1 MMETMAFA
9 KRRILIADDH
19 ALFRAGV
26 RALLEEHTDWEVAG
40 EAETGDKALNLMRD
54 EDWDAVLLD
63 ISMPDRSGIDILRQI
78 RPHKPALPILI
89 LSMYPED
96 QYAVNL
102 LRAGA
107 TGYLTK
113 DAVPEA
119 GDRRASAPLLRGRKY
134 VSNQRRA
141 DPGRRRRRRR
151 PSRCTASCR
160 EREFQIFCK
169 IAAGKSVGDIAE
181 ELHLSSKTD
190 QHLSH
195 PRAGED
201 EPASQCRPHLLRN
214 QERPHPVARL
224 QPGFVRRRRN
234 GTTGKR
240 RDRP

>member
-113 DAVPEA
+113 DAVPEEVITA
-119 GDRRASAPLLRGRKY
+119 LRTLLAGRKY
-134 VSNQRRA
+134 VSNQVA
-141 DPGRRRRRRR
+141 QLLANDVDGDGR
-151 PSRCTASCR
+151 PLHATLS

-181 ELHLSSKTD
+181 ELHLSSKTISTYRARVLEKMN
-190 QHLSH
+190 LSSN
-195 PRAGED
+195 AD
-201 EPASQCRPHLLRN
+201 LTYYAIK
-214 QERPHPVARL
+214 
-224 QPGFVRRRRN
+224 N
-234 GTTGKR
+234 GLIQ
-240 RDRP
+240 

>member
-1 MMETMAFA
+1 MEAGMLAQGAGASRIRPMGFA

-26 RALLEEHTDWEVAG
+26 RALLEEHTDWDVGG
-40 EAETGDKALNLMRD
+40 EASTGEEALRLMKN

-78 RPHKPALPILI
+78 RPHKPNMPILI

-113 DAVPEA
+113 DVVPEQVVA
-119 GDRRASAPLLRGRKY
+119 ALRTLLAGRKY
-134 VSNQRRA
+134 ISNEVAQLLA
-141 DPGRRRRRRR
+141 DDVDGGGR
-151 PSRCTASCR
+151 PLHSALS

-169 IAAGKSVGDIAE
+169 IAAGKSVGDIAD
-181 ELHLSSKTD
+181 ELHLSNKTVSTYRARVLEKMN
-190 QHLSH
+190 LSSN
-195 PRAGED
+195 AD
-201 EPASQCRPHLLRN
+201 LTYYAIK
-214 QERPHPVARL
+214 
-224 QPGFVRRRRN
+224 N
-234 GTTGKR
+234 GIIQ
-240 RDRP
+240 

>member
-1 MMETMAFA
+1 MIDAEKLAQAAGASNIRPMGFA

-26 RALLEEHTDWEVAG
+26 RALLEEHTDWEVGG
-40 EAETGDKALNLMRD
+40 EASTGDEALRLMKN

-78 RPHKPALPILI
+78 RPHKPNMPILI

-113 DAVPEA
+113 DAVPEQVVA
-119 GDRRASAPLLRGRKY
+119 ALRTLLAGRKY
-134 VSNQRRA
+134 ISNEVAQLLA
-141 DPGRRRRRRR
+141 DDVDGGGR
-151 PSRCTASCR
+151 PLHSALS

-169 IAAGKSVGDIAE
+169 IAAGKSVGDIAD
-181 ELHLSSKTD
+181 ELHLSNKTVSTYRARVLEKMN
-190 QHLSH
+190 LSSN
-195 PRAGED
+195 AD
-201 EPASQCRPHLLRN
+201 LTYYAIK
-214 QERPHPVARL
+214 
-224 QPGFVRRRRN
+224 N
-234 GTTGKR
+234 GIIQ
-240 RDRP
+240 

>member
-1 MMETMAFA
+1 MVTENTPEATSASRIRPMGFA

-40 EAETGDKALNLMRD
+40 EASTGDEALRLMKS

-78 RPHKPALPILI
+78 RPHKPNMPILI

-113 DAVPEA
+113 DAVPEQVVA
-119 GDRRASAPLLRGRKY
+119 ALRTLLAGRKY
-134 VSNQRRA
+134 ISNEVAQLLA
-141 DPGRRRRRRR
+141 DDVDGGGR
-151 PSRCTASCR
+151 PLHSALS

-169 IAAGKSVGDIAE
+169 IAAGKSVGDIAD
-181 ELHLSSKTD
+181 ELHLSNKTVSTYRARVLEKMN
-190 QHLSH
+190 LSSN
-195 PRAGED
+195 AD
-201 EPASQCRPHLLRN
+201 LTYYAIK
-214 QERPHPVARL
+214 
-224 QPGFVRRRRN
+224 N
-234 GTTGKR
+234 GIIQ
-240 RDRP
+240 